1 MYSAIPALV
10 SFLFLF
16 FGLFVVNHKGINR
29 VSTSFLVLCI
39 TTFFWQFTWA
49 ALFQTTEANT
59 ANQLIKIG
67 WLLILV
73 LPTALYHF
81 SCEITGVRSDLKFVS
96 LSYCFSIVLIAV
108 MIATDRVIDGYYIY
122 FWGFY
127 PKAGDMLWLHVVQ
140 TVMVVSRSVYNTY
153 KRLIATKG
161 EERARLS
168 YCLFGILVYSFAAVD
183 YLCNYGFEFYPPGV
197 LFITVALGII
207 AVALVR
213 FKLVDS
219 VRSIAASLAHEMRTP
234 MATVKL
240 HAQVLSHYLPTLID
254 AYEKSVDH
262 GLTRRTMDT
271 KTLGAI
277 SDIAQ
282 QIEKEMIRSNQAID
296 MLLALTTDLDRGKRD
311 YTLFSAEQCI
321 KDSLSKF
328 YIESEAP
335 DTVRLSIQEDFQI
348 HGSEML
354 FSFVILNLLKNAVYA
369 VKEKGKGEIFVT
381 VRDGTIQVQDTGIG
395 IPSSVLPHI
404 FEDFYTT
411 KPTRSHAGVGL
422 TFCKR
427 VVESFDGKISCR
439 SEYAIGSTFTI
450 TFPHSHDQPEN
461 QKTEHPILVKNR

>member
-16 FGLFVVNHKGINR
+16 FGLFVVNNKGINR

-49 ALFQTTEANT
+49 ALFQTTDPNT

-67 WLLILV
+67 WLLILI
-73 LPTALYHF
+73 LPTSLYHF

-96 LSYCFSIVLIAV
+96 ISYCFSIVLITL
-108 MIATDRVIDGYYIY
+108 MIASDKVVDGHYVY

-127 PKAGDMLWLHVVQ
+127 PKAGDLLWLHVLQ
-140 TVMVVSRSVYNTY
+140 TGLVVSRSIYNTY
-153 KRLIATKG
+153 KRLIATSG

-168 YCLFGILVYSFAAVD
+168 YCLAGILVYSLAAID

-240 HAQVLSHYLPTLID
+240 HAQVLSNYLPTLID
-254 AYEKSVDH
+254 AYEKSLKH
-262 GLTRRTMDT
+262 GLIDGRLDS
-271 KTLGAI
+271 KTLAAV
-277 SDIAQ
+277 SDIAHR
-282 QIEKEMIRSNQAID
+282 IEREMIRSNQAID
-296 MLLALTTDLDRGKRD
+296 MLLALTTDLDLGKRE
-311 YTLFSAEQCI
+311 YKPFSAEQSI

-328 YIESEAP
+328 FIESEAS
-335 DTVRLSIQEDFQI
+335 DQTRLEVKEDFLI
-348 HGSEML
+348 NGSETL
-354 FSFVILNLLKNAVYA
+354 FSFVILNLLKNALYA
-369 VKEKGKGEIFVT
+369 IKEKGN
-381 VRDGTIQVQDTGIG
+381 GTISIVVRRGIIQVTDTGIG

-404 FEDFYTT
+404 FENFYTT
-411 KPTRSHAGVGL
+411 KSSRSHAGVGL
-422 TFCKR
+422 AFCKR
-427 VVESFDGKISCR
+427 VVDSFDGKITCR
-439 SEYAIGSTFTI
+439 SHYSVSTTFTI
-450 TFPHSHDQPEN
+450 VFPYTQDKEVN
-461 QKTEHPILVKNR
+461 